1 METFDLTKFNKTKSA
16 PRFSRGLNG
25 KVDQHQLISLIDLQ
39 LLMHKSGFDW
49 IGKLSDLIHLLLC
62 DAPSG
67 FQQRKHTPDKLKMHE
82 KRLWPSTVISTKL
95 VLHLTRIIYFHTT
108 VNDELVQDI
117 PFGKLCSSSHDVII
131 ACIILVLGDQ
141 LLNFVL

>member
-1 METFDLTKFNKTKSA
+1 MALYRKWEFFQHEFEDLTWKNHVKQGKEAITHDNCNDNFSQINKTKSA

-39 LLMHKSGFDW
+39 LLVHKSGFDW

-82 KRLWPSTVISTKL
+82 KRL
-95 VLHLTRIIYFHTT
+95 
-108 VNDELVQDI
+108 
-117 PFGKLCSSSHDVII
+117 
-131 ACIILVLGDQ
+131 
-141 LLNFVL
+141 